1 MNKSL
6 QTNTMRIVLFN
17 VVEDRSE
24 VQAEESVC
32 VFGFVMQLFYL
43 EMQGGKFKQMMV
55 LPKSKKKKMKN
66 KGFVST
72 CCPLLC
78 CFKFHIMSLASN
90 VAYQKYK

>member
-17 VVEDRSE
+17 VVEDRSK

-43 EMQGGKFKQMMV
+43 EMQVGKFKQMMV
-55 LPKSKKKKMKN
+55 LPGKS
-66 KGFVST
+66 
-72 CCPLLC
+72 
-78 CFKFHIMSLASN
+78 
-90 VAYQKYK
+90 